1 MIEKKKESGQMD
13 YTQMRSDRSENTL
26 IVYYKNKY
34 VRRKLNYL
42 NEEKKQKFTTSE
54 GRKDE

>member
-26 IVYYKNKY
+26 ILYYKNKY
-34 VRRKLNYL
+34 V
-42 NEEKKQKFTTSE
+42 KKTKQE
-54 GRKDE
+54 HQ